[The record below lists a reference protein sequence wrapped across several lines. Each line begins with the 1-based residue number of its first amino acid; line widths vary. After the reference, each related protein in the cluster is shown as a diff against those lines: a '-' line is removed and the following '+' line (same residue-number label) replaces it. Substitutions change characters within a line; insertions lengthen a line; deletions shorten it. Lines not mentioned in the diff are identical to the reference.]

1 MRLCQRT
8 LVSTA
13 IALALAASG
22 NAAAQ
27 FNNLYFFGD
36 SLTDA
41 GVYGGARFTVNPGL
55 VWAQDLG
62 SMYGLSIT
70 PSTTGGT
77 DYAQGGA
84 RVLLPGSVVPG
95 FSQRSVTVQIDE
107 LLKATPS
114 LNPKALYLTWIGNND
129 VLQNFQALAAGQ
141 ISSTE
146 AGGNV
151 ILAATQNA
159 EQLARLRAAGAKYI
173 VVANLPD
180 IGKTP
185 GLQALGPTAVAVTSQ
200 LSSVYDS
207 TLNAAVA
214 KLGFQVIQVNMF
226 ALFNELLASPSAY
239 GFANTTGV
247 ACTTSSALTC
257 TTSTLVS
264 PNAATTYAFADG
276 IHPTPAAHV
285 VLAQA
290 VQSML
295 TGPQQMGA
303 LAEAPL
309 AVEQASFRALD
320 NRMWSSLNAPGSA
333 AKLNGWAA
341 YDYGHSDVQAGPNNG
356 SARTN
361 TLVVGGDM
369 KVSDRMLV
377 GLMGTFGESKGDF
390 GGAGGG
396 YTMKAPVGT
405 IYAGYGDGP
414 WYVGAT
420 MGAGSL
426 DYSDINRA
434 IPLGAAVRNESA
446 EARGTEYTGRLLGG
460 YWFTMKD
467 LLHGPYARLT
477 WTKASVHAFSETS
490 TDSTALYYNEQNRY
504 QLLWSAGWQ
513 VAGSFGAIRPYARV
527 TWEYDSRDQERSVG
541 ASSVTLGGNYSVPVA
556 KPDNSYALFNLGAS
570 TEFGGVTGFLSG
582 SGTAGRGDGNYWA
595 VTVGLRMPL

>member
-320 NRMWSSLNAPGSA
+320 NRMWSSLNAPGSQ

-341 YDYGHSDVQAGPNNG
+341 YDYGHSDV
-356 SARTN
+356 
-361 TLVVGGDM
+361 
-369 KVSDRMLV
+369 
-377 GLMGTFGESKGDF
+377 
-390 GGAGGG
+390 
-396 YTMKAPVGT
+396 
-405 IYAGYGDGP
+405 
-414 WYVGAT
+414 
-420 MGAGSL
+420 
-426 DYSDINRA
+426 
-434 IPLGAAVRNESA
+434 
-446 EARGTEYTGRLLGG
+446 
-460 YWFTMKD
+460 
-467 LLHGPYARLT
+467 
-477 WTKASVHAFSETS
+477 
-490 TDSTALYYNEQNRY
+490 
-504 QLLWSAGWQ
+504 
-513 VAGSFGAIRPYARV
+513 
-527 TWEYDSRDQERSVG
+527 
-541 ASSVTLGGNYSVPVA
+541 
-556 KPDNSYALFNLGAS
+556 
-570 TEFGGVTGFLSG
+570 
-582 SGTAGRGDGNYWA
+582 
-595 VTVGLRMPL
+595 